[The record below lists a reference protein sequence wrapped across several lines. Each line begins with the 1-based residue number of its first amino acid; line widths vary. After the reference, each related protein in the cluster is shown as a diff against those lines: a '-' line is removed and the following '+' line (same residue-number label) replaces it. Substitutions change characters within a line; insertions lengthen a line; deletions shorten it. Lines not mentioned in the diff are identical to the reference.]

1 MIWDFVIIGAVVIIF
16 LVLARQIPLAKKM
29 REEVEISP
37 ESMTNYGKIAQA
49 DDAFDKKDF
58 EKAEELYVKAA
69 AADPDNVKIYSRL
82 GAIYLEQ
89 KNFYDAK
96 EAFLQA
102 VKLDSDTASRQVNL
116 GLAYMGLK
124 DYFKATEVFRVALK
138 MDPKNKKYQD
148 LLEKAEKL
156 VAKEK
161 K

>member
-1 MIWDFVIIGAVVIIF
+1 MIWNFVIIGAVVLIF

-49 DDAFDKKDF
+49 DDAFDRKDF
-58 EKAEELYVKAA
+58 EKAEGLYVKAA
-69 AADPDNVKIYSRL
+69 AASPENVKIYSRL
-82 GAIYLEQ
+82 GAIYIEQ
-89 KNFYDAK
+89 KNYYDAK

-102 VKLDSDTASRQVNL
+102 VKLDSGNASRQVNL

-124 DYFKATEVFRVALK
+124 DYYKAKEVFRKALEI
-138 MDPKNKKYQD
+138 DPKNKKYEAF
-148 LLEKAEKL
+148 LEKAEKL